1 MSDGPI
7 AQNGRVTSDALIA
20 LRGVGREHVTPV
32 ERVVALHPIDL
43 DVADGELLGVTGPSG
58 SGKTTLLHLVG
69 LLLTPTRGELRLRG
83 RDVGAARESERGE
96 LRRAHIGLIFQEPLL
111 VAHLDVL
118 ANVHLWRPG
127 ITPDGCRALLARLD
141 IGELERRRPAELSG
155 GQQQRVAVARALA
168 GGPALLVADEPTASL
183 DDDNAAV
190 VAQELSRHAREG
202 GAVVLASHDPRVL
215 GVATR
220 RIALDR
226 GRLVG
231 AA

>member
-1 MSDGPI
+1 
-7 AQNGRVTSDALIA
+7 VTDALIA
-20 LRGVGREHVTPV
+20 LRGVGREHTTPV
-32 ERVVALHPIDL
+32 ELVVALHPIDL
-43 DVADGELLGVTGPSG
+43 EVAEGDVLGVTGPSG

-83 RDVGAARESERGE
+83 RDVGAAREAERGE
-96 LRRAHIGLIFQEPLL
+96 LRRTCVGLIFQEPLL

-127 ITPDGCRALLARLD
+127 ITPDDCRALLERLD
-141 IGELERRRPAELSG
+141 IAELERRRPSELSG

-168 GGPALLVADEPTASL
+168 GAPVLLVADEPTASL
-183 DDDNAAV
+183 DDENAAV
-190 VAQELSRHAREG
+190 VAEELARHARDG

-220 RIALDR
+220 RLALDR
-226 GRLVG
+226 GRRVD